1 MSKKETKAK
10 ANAKVEETA
19 KTVIQTN
26 ENGEPTIDVND
37 DLVIAQIEVNI
48 KKLLAKREDAM
59 KKFNG
64 RLKRTPFEQ
73 IEDKGLTDAKNLYEE
88 HLRIEKC
95 ESKLSASERHLVSQI
110 ALISMQEVFEAK
122 IKEAREAGEIAA
134 PIQKKKRTKKAK

>member
-19 KTVIQTN
+19 KPVIQTN

-88 HLRIEKC
+88 HLRIEKR